1 MTSLYAAALAAEI
14 VAAVAAVA
22 LARRRPEH
30 RPAAVALV
38 LLALCAVGRLGTV
51 AGLHGLPRPVEGASR
66 VLVYLDG
73 ALQLATGAVVAG
85 LAVAVTAEKP
95 RRAARAVVVCWTL
108 ASLALAITYPSPLVR
123 GAGLRKLYLM
133 ADLTALL
140 VSLLAIVRWARRRR
154 SPGSAQAIAIGLV
167 LLDLGILL
175 VPFGPW
181 RSSIFV
187 GPYDLIQIGIVVF
200 FAAFAAAQGV
210 AWKVYSR

>member
-1 MTSLYAAALAAEI
+1 VTSLYAAALAAEL

-22 LARRRPEH
+22 LARKRLEH

-38 LLALCAVGRLGTV
+38 LLALCAVGRFGTV

-73 ALQLATGAVVAG
+73 ALQLATSAVVAG

-95 RRAARAVVVCWTL
+95 RHAAGAVLVGWAL
-108 ASLALAITYPSPLVR
+108 ASLAMAVAYPSPCVR
-123 GAGLRKLYLM
+123 GDGLRHIYLA
-133 ADLTALL
+133 ADLTGLFIAL
-140 VSLLAIVRWARRRR
+140 VAIVRWARLRR
-154 SPGSAQAIAIGLV
+154 SPGSAQAIAMGLV

-181 RSSIFV
+181 RGSIFAGSYEV
-187 GPYDLIQIGIVVF
+187 IQIGIVVF